1 MHLWPA
7 RLYGLVLALPL
18 TVAGAPSSITEPVSS
33 PTGKQHETTEPSQT
47 TVTGY
52 AGPIGE
58 AASVVNDPPTPE
70 HPYYVPAKPNGLEV
84 EKPNMILFMPD
95 QLRYDAVGAFGNEVS
110 DPDAL
115 REKA

>member
-1 MHLWPA
+1 MHLWLG

-18 TVAGAPSSITEPVSS
+18 TIAGASSSIMEPGSS
-33 PTGKQHETTEPSQT
+33 PTGKQHETAEPPQT

-58 AASVVNDPPTPE
+58 AASVVNGPPTPE

-84 EKPNMILFMPD
+84 EKPNMILSMPD

-110 DPDAL
+110 DPGAIQ
-115 REKA
+115 EKA